1 MTQNTEFWFD
11 PICPWA
17 WMTSRW
23 MSEVEELRDVEVTW
37 NPFSLAV
44 LNEGKD
50 LDAGYRKN
58 IDASW
63 GPARVAMAVR
73 EEQGQEKVKPFYDAV
88 GTALHPE
95 KTDESDNRRRFR
107 AAIDKALEETGLPPE
122 LADYAEKDT
131 YDEELRRSNARALE
145 LVGDDVGVPI
155 ISVDG
160 TAFFGP
166 VMSPAPKGEDA
177 AKVWDGTL
185 ALASYPGFF
194 ELKRSR
200 TNGPIFD

>member
-1 MTQNTEFWFD
+1 MTQHAEFWFD

-23 MSEVEELRDVEVTW
+23 MTEVESLRDVEVTW
-37 NPFSLAV
+37 HPFSLAA
-44 LNEGKD
+44 LNESKD
-50 LDAGYRKN
+50 LDPDYRKN

-63 GPARVAMAVR
+63 GPARVAVAVR
-73 EEQGQEKVKPFYDAV
+73 EEHGQDKVKPFYDAV
-88 GTALHPE
+88 GTAIHPE
-95 KTDESDNRRRFR
+95 KTDEPDNRRRYHE
-107 AAIDKALEETGLPPE
+107 AVVKALDEVGLPPE
-122 LADYAEKDT
+122 LAEYADKDT
-131 YDEELRRSNARALE
+131 FDEQLRESNARALK

-155 ISVDG
+155 VSIDG

-177 AKVWDGTL
+177 AKVWDGAL

-200 TNGPIFD
+200 TTGPVFD